1 MTSQDVDPATL
12 SSASVDVVTHY
23 MSLLEDST
31 GQATQEHWDNMLYQ
45 VHAYFIFY
53 FIVAILTEYNW

>member
-23 MSLLEDST
+23 LSLLEDST
-31 GQATQEHWDNMLYQ
+31 GQTTQEHWDNMLYQ
-45 VHAYFIFY
+45 VHVYCMLYPMMAL
-53 FIVAILTEYNW
+53 VTAHN